1 MYVAIYVY
9 FLEMEQ
15 QVPKE
20 DLLYTSEDLVII
32 TKDIRKKFAAL
43 NDKQI
48 LDGVV
53 LLLMVANDN
62 ELDAAMCYLTKS
74 KVQVLHSQGNI
85 YHVGKWGEIPAALIK
100 QSEQGTSGPNGS
112 QNLTRLSISVFK
124 NLKVIIGLGICGTK
138 GRLGDVIVSSRIDEC
153 KFKVGAKQLIDR
165 GNKFP
170 PGDNITKFLQ
180 YNNRIWSFQ
189 CTRPGV
195 EVYESKVVFQ
205 PMLSGTPLIA
215 SGQYRDQLIQDVSQE
230 SGGVEMEGIGII
242 NGLRAAEK
250 FGQVEFIIVKAGCD
264 YADES
269 KNKEWQPVAAM
280 AAADFV
286 YNQLSVKFVQDWF
299 NGKLKLCAVYYK
311 YSL

>member
-1 MYVAIYVY
+1 MYYA
-9 FLEMEQ
+9 LEMEQ
-15 QVPKE
+15 QILKE
-20 DLLYTSEDLVII
+20 NLLYTSDDLVRKTEDL
-32 TKDIRKKFAAL
+32 RKQLDVL
-43 NDKQI
+43 NEVTDEQI
-48 LDGVV
+48 LNGVV

-74 KVQVLHSQGNI
+74 KVQVLHSKGNI

-100 QSEQGTSGPNGS
+100 QIEQGTSGPNGS
-112 QNLTRLSISVFK
+112 QELTCLSLSVFK
-124 NLKVIIGLGICGTK
+124 NVKVIIGLGVCGTK

-165 GNKFP
+165 GNRFP
-170 PGDNITKFLQ
+170 PGSNITKFLQ
-180 YNNRIWSFQ
+180 FNNRIWSFQ
-189 CTRPGV
+189 CTKPGV
-195 EVYESKVVFQ
+195 EAYKSKVVFQ

-215 SGQYRDQLIQDVSQE
+215 KGEYRDQLLQDVSQE

-242 NGLRAAEK
+242 DGLRIAKK

-286 YNQLSVKFVQDWF
+286 YNQLSVKFVQAWF
-299 NGKLKLCAVYYK
+299 KGT
-311 YSL
+311 